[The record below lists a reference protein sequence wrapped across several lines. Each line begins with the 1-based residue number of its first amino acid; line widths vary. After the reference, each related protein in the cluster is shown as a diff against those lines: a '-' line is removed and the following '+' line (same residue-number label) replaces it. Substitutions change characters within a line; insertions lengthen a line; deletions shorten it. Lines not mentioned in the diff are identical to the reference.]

1 MVRTPP
7 RAGTAAALLG
17 LALGCLALGPALGW
31 GFVLVQDMVFVPDP
45 AFSRFTFGLAGGA
58 PRVVPSDAV
67 VTALSSVLPGELV
80 QKAIL
85 LGVFVLGCSGAARL
99 VPAPGLAPR
108 LVAGAFYVWNPY
120 VAERL
125 LMGQWAL
132 LLGYAGLPWVVAA
145 ACSGRGPGRTALAM
159 LPAAVGGFAAMTVT
173 GLAALPV
180 AVARSRAS
188 AVRVAALLVVFSLP
202 WLVPALLRP
211 RTVTGDLV
219 GVEAF
224 AARADTPFGAVG
236 SLLSLGGIWNAHAV
250 PAGYETLAGAVA
262 RLVLAV
268 AGIAGF
274 TCLAG
279 FRCSGRS
286 GKAGR
291 AETARP
297 VGPAG
302 SSGVMAGSSGEM
314 AGSSGA
320 AGDGRV
326 PYRVGL
332 AVAAVAG
339 FGIACAGVS
348 EPGRAALARLIGVWG
363 GFAVFRD
370 AQQFVAPLALLVAV
384 GLGLLTAAAQ
394 SATRSA
400 TQSATQSAT
409 RSAAQQAA
417 LSAAQPAA
425 RPVGDARQGRVR
437 WAGAMALVP
446 LAVLPT
452 LAWGAAGALEAVR
465 YPRDWTAAREAI
477 RRDGEPG
484 DILVLPF
491 ESYRRFPW
499 NGGRAV
505 LDPAQRFFAV
515 PGRDVVAND
524 TVRVGTL
531 VVPSEDE
538 RARTVERVLETS
550 STALSAQGFRYV
562 VVNAG
567 TPAELSS
574 IAARLNAA
582 RMIINGP
589 DLRLYRFD
597 GPVAEGMSVF
607 GY

>member
-279 FRCSGRS
+279 FRRPGRS

-332 AVAAVAG
+332 AVAAAAG

-348 EPGRAALARLIGVWG
+348 EPGRTALARLIGVWG

-394 SATRSA
+394 SATR
-400 TQSATQSAT
+400 SATQSAT

-582 RMIINGP
+582 RVIINGP

-597 GPVAEGMSVF
+597 GPVAEGMSVS

>member
-1 MVRTPP
+1 MFRTPP
-7 RAGTAAALLG
+7 RAGPAAALLG
-17 LALGCLALGPALGW
+17 LVLGCLALGPALGW

-67 VTALSSVLPGELV
+67 VTALSAVLPGELV

-85 LGVFVLGCSGAARL
+85 LGVFVLGCAGAALL

-108 LVAGAFYVWNPY
+108 LVAGTFYVWNPY

-145 ACSGRGPGRTALAM
+145 ACSARPRPVGGWRTALAM

-173 GLAALPV
+173 ALAALPV
-180 AVARSRAS
+180 AAARCRAR
-188 AVRVAALLVVFSLP
+188 AVRVTAALVAFSLP

-211 RTVTGDLV
+211 GTVTGDRV

-224 AARADTPFGAVG
+224 AARADTPFGTVG

-250 PAGYETLAGAVA
+250 PAGYETVAGAVA

-274 TCLAG
+274 ACLAG
-279 FRCSGRS
+279 FGR
-286 GKAGR
+286 R
-291 AETARP
+291 RRP
-297 VGPAG
+297 GQA
-302 SSGVMAGSSGEM
+302 
-314 AGSSGA
+314 GA
-320 AGDGRV
+320 AREGVAREGVARAGLGEGPV
-326 PYRVGL
+326 AFRVGL
-332 AVAAVAG
+332 AVAAAAG
-339 FGIACAGVS
+339 FGIACLGVT

-370 AQQFVAPLALLVAV
+370 AQQFLAPLALLVAV

-394 SATRSA
+394 SPGARRSGEPRPGEP
-400 TQSATQSAT
+400 
-409 RSAAQQAA
+409 RSGEP
-417 LSAAQPAA
+417 QPGEP
-425 RPVGDARQGRVR
+425 RPGAR
-437 WAGAMALVP
+437 WAGVMVLVP

-465 YPRDWTAAREAI
+465 YPGDWTAAREAI

-524 TVRVGTL
+524 TVRVGTM

-538 RARTVERVLETS
+538 RARAIERVLERS
-550 STALSAQGFRYV
+550 SPDLAAQGFRYV
-562 VVNAG
+562 VVDAG
-567 TPAELSS
+567 TPAERSS
-574 IAARLNAA
+574 IATLLNRAR
-582 RMIINGP
+582 IIVNGP

-597 GPVAEGMSVF
+597 GPVAPGAPET